1 MIGGM
6 RPSSGQALVVLLLLA
21 APALASCGDS
31 DNTTDDAAPPP
42 SSSPSDPESGGSP
55 SAPET
60 SGTSESSGTTGAT
73 SGGTALP
80 AACEVITAEEV
91 GAAFA
96 VSFGPGS
103 PGGGGTSEGDLEW
116 QSEDCS
122 FEAEDLLEV
131 ELALT
136 APEDFT
142 AGEFQCPEPT
152 AIASTV
158 TPVEGLP
165 APATQAWWDRDDAP
179 PLEATLRVC
188 TDAYNFEVQLEY
200 EDGVDFQ
207 GDPQQQATAL
217 AGVVLANLG

>member
-1 MIGGM
+1 M
-6 RPSSGQALVVLLLLA
+6 LLLLA

-31 DNTTDDAAPPP
+31 SNTTDDAAPPP
-42 SSSPSDPESGGSP
+42 SSSPSDPGSSGP
-55 SAPET
+55 SASET
-60 SGTSESSGTTGAT
+60 SGSSGTTDVT
-73 SGGTALP
+73 TDVTTDGTALP

-91 GAAFA
+91 GAAFG

-116 QSEDCS
+116 QSDDCG

-142 AGEFQCPEPT
+142 TGEFQCPEPT

-165 APATQAWWDRDDAP
+165 APATRAWWDRDDAP
-179 PLEATLRVC
+179 PLEAALRVC
-188 TDAYNFEVQLEY
+188 TDAYNFEIQLEY